1 MDFRIVRNNGHP
13 PKWDAYHKNIFKT
26 KEEAE
31 KQLVKADIQHYL
43 SSPFKPYRV
52 EEIPTKEEK
61 KMGKYWVMRSSGE
74 RSAAKNGFTELA
86 DAIARATDRNK
97 GNPGTYIVDDAGNR
111 VWPADAAVIDN
122 DKIITYTA
130 TVNPDGSIALKF
142 TNDCKKSAY
151 ATLFKLNGYSLL
163 QYGYAEFTPDNKRL
177 YCNGDSRGDHREI
190 KLTGEHRFAC
200 IDLINAYNAS
210 LVAIKKEEPKPVE
223 IKQHWVDKYKITFTG
238 DFSVK
243 LLAKHEKSMRKSRS
257 LFGWLARHRKNKDVV
272 SWLNMCEGAC
282 RALAAVGCN

>member
-223 IKQHWVDKYKITFTG
+223 IKPHWTQEFVKQFPTKYGVEIFNRFGKQMKNSKTFY
-238 DFSVK
+238 
-243 LLAKHEKSMRKSRS
+243 
-257 LFGWLARHRKNKDVV
+257 GWLARNRKNKFVV
-272 SWLNMCEGAC
+272 EFMSNCEPCKPFATVGAI
-282 RALAAVGCN
+282 